1 MADKDTVT
9 KEYMQDNEVFADVFN
24 FLLYDGEQVIKPE
37 QLRPLD
43 TTAIALPYGEDNKS
57 APIQKYRDIL
67 KMVTAMQDDKM
78 AYLLLGIENQS
89 QIHYAMPVR
98 NMLYDAIQYVRQVE
112 DTAKSHKNGENK
124 ADSKA
129 EFLSGFYHTDK
140 LLPVITV
147 TVYFGADEWNAPKS
161 LHDIIEIDDKGLLK
175 FIPDYKMNL
184 IAPYNIDDWE
194 FSKFHTELSLAMK
207 YIKYSKSKKRL
218 KELVH
223 EDEAYRNV
231 SRRTAD
237 MVNIVTGSDLSY
249 KMGEERVDMCKAIED
264 MRKDALA
271 EGVIKG
277 LEEGK
282 IRGKEEGKIEGI
294 ISTLAGL
301 VKDGILSLADAAQRA
316 GMTVSEFEIKAGL
329 R

>member
-1 MADKDTVT
+1 
-9 KEYMQDNEVFADVFN
+9 
-24 FLLYDGEQVIKPE
+24 
-37 QLRPLD
+37 
-43 TTAIALPYGEDNKS
+43 
-57 APIQKYRDIL
+57 
-67 KMVTAMQDDKM
+67 
-78 AYLLLGIENQS
+78 
-89 QIHYAMPVR
+89 
-98 NMLYDAIQYVRQVE
+98 
-112 DTAKSHKNGENK
+112 
-124 ADSKA
+124 
-129 EFLSGFYHTDK
+129 
-140 LLPVITV
+140 
-147 TVYFGADEWNAPKS
+147 
-161 LHDIIEIDDKGLLK
+161 
-175 FIPDYKMNL
+175 
-184 IAPYNIDDWE
+184 
-194 FSKFHTELSLAMK
+194 MK

-249 KMGEERVDMCKAIED
+249 DAGEERVDMCKAIED

-282 IRGKEEGKIEGI
+282 IRGKEEGRKEGI